1 MVFEVPMRPGL
12 LQLCPF
18 PPSVEAALA
27 ARFALTRWPEIR
39 DEAQW
44 LTDHAGGI
52 QAIATSGHVGVPA
65 ALLQALPALELIA
78 VNGVGYDRIDLELAQ
93 ARGIRIA
100 NTPDVLTDDVAD
112 LAIGLMIAAARTLPG
127 ADAFVRLGG
136 WPEAALPLGRTISRK
151 RYGLLGLGRIGSAIA
166 RRLEGFGG
174 EIAYVARSAKPVAY
188 RRFDTPLELARHSDV
203 FIVASSAAAADAPI
217 VDRAVIEAVGPQG
230 LLINIARGGL
240 VDEAELIAALK
251 DGRLGAA
258 ALDVFAN
265 EPFVPDALRQAPNV
279 VLTPHI
285 GSATTETRQAMGE
298 LLLANLDA
306 WLTGQPLLTPV
317 A

>member
-1 MVFEVPMRPGL
+1 MRPGL

-18 PPSVEAALA
+18 LPFVETALA
-27 ARFALTRWPEIR
+27 ARFAVTRWWEVP
-39 DEAQW
+39 DGAAW
-44 LTDHAGGI
+44 LADHASEV
-52 QAIATSGHVGVPA
+52 QAIATSGHVGVPSP
-65 ALLQALPALELIA
+65 LLAELPALELIA
-78 VNGVGYDRIDLELAQ
+78 INGVGYDRIDLELAR
-93 ARGIRIA
+93 AREVKVA

-112 LAIGLMIAAARTLPG
+112 LAIGLMIAAARSLPG

-136 WPEAALPLGRTISRK
+136 WPEAALPLGRKTSGK
-151 RYGLLGLGRIGSAIA
+151 RYGILGFGRIGAAIA

-174 EIAYVARSAKPVAY
+174 EIAYAARSAKPVRY

-203 FIVASSAAAADAPI
+203 FIVACSASAAAAPI
-217 VDRAVIEAVGPQG
+217 VDRAVIEAIGPQG
-230 LLINIARGGL
+230 LLVNIARGSL
-240 VDEAELIAALK
+240 VDEAEMVAALR

-258 ALDVFAN
+258 ALDVFQN

-298 LLLANLDA
+298 LMLANLDA

>member
-1 MVFEVPMRPGL
+1 MRPRL

-18 PPSVEAALA
+18 PPFVEAALA
-27 ARFALTRWPEIR
+27 ARFAVTRWWEVP
-39 DEAQW
+39 DGATW
-44 LTDHAGGI
+44 LAIHAGEV
-52 QAIATSGHVGVPA
+52 QAIATSGHVGVPSP
-65 ALLQALPALELIA
+65 LLAELPALEIIA
-78 VNGVGYDRIDLELAQ
+78 INGVGFDRIDLELAR
-93 ARGIRIA
+93 ARGAKVA

-112 LAIGLMIAAARTLPG
+112 LAIGLMIAAARSLPG
-127 ADAFVRLGG
+127 ADAFVRLSG
-136 WPEAALPLGRTISRK
+136 WPEATLPLGRKISGK
-151 RYGLLGLGRIGSAIA
+151 RYGILGLGRIGAAIA

-174 EIAYVARSAKPVAY
+174 EIAYAAPSAKLVRH

-203 FIVASSAAAADAPI
+203 FIVACSASAAAAPI
-217 VDRAVIEAVGPQG
+217 VDRAVIEAIGPQG
-230 LLINIARGGL
+230 LLVNIARGSL
-240 VDEAELIAALK
+240 VDETEMIAALR

-258 ALDVFAN
+258 ALDVFQN
-265 EPFVPDALRQAPNV
+265 EPYVPDALRQAPNV

-298 LLLANLDA
+298 LMLANLDA

>member
-1 MVFEVPMRPGL
+1 MRPRL

-18 PPSVEAALA
+18 PPFVEAALA
-27 ARFALTRWPEIR
+27 ARFAVTRWWEVP
-39 DEAQW
+39 DGAAW
-44 LTDHAGGI
+44 LAIHAGEV
-52 QAIATSGHVGVPA
+52 QAIATSGHVGVPSP
-65 ALLQALPALELIA
+65 LLAELPALEIIA
-78 VNGVGYDRIDLELAQ
+78 INGVGYDRIDLELAR
-93 ARGIRIA
+93 ARGAKVA

-112 LAIGLMIAAARTLPG
+112 LAIGLMIAAARSLPG

-136 WPEAALPLGRTISRK
+136 WPEATLPLGRKISGK
-151 RYGLLGLGRIGSAIA
+151 RYGILGLGRIGAAIA

-174 EIAYVARSAKPVAY
+174 EIAYAAPSAKLVRH

-203 FIVASSAAAADAPI
+203 FIVACSASAAAAPI
-217 VDRAVIEAVGPQG
+217 VDRAVIEAIGPQG
-230 LLINIARGGL
+230 LLVNIARGSL
-240 VDEAELIAALK
+240 VDETEMIAALR

-258 ALDVFAN
+258 ALDVFQN
-265 EPFVPDALRQAPNV
+265 EPYVPDALRQAPNV

-298 LLLANLDA
+298 LMLANLDA

>member
-1 MVFEVPMRPGL
+1 MRPGL

-18 PPSVEAALA
+18 QPAVEVALA
-27 ARFALTRWPEIR
+27 ARFAVTRWWEVR
-39 DEAQW
+39 DQARW
-44 LTDHAGGI
+44 LADHAGAV
-52 QAIATSGHVGVPA
+52 QAIATSGQVGVPSP
-65 ALLQALPALELIA
+65 LLSALPALELIA
-78 VNGVGYDRIDLELAQ
+78 INGVGYDRVDLELAR
-93 ARGIRIA
+93 ARGVRTA

-112 LAIGLMIAAARTLPG
+112 LAIGLMIAAARSLPG

-136 WPEAALPLGRTISRK
+136 WPEAALPLGRKISGK
-151 RYGLLGLGRIGSAIA
+151 RYGILGLGRIGAAIA
-166 RRLEGFGG
+166 RRLDGFGG
-174 EIAYVARSAKPVAY
+174 EIAYAARSAKPVSY

-203 FIVASSAAAADAPI
+203 FIVASSASAADAPL
-217 VDRAVIEAVGPQG
+217 VDRAVIEAIGPQG
-230 LLINIARGGL
+230 LLVNIARGRL

-258 ALDVFAN
+258 ALDVFEN

-285 GSATTETRQAMGE
+285 GSATTETRRAMGE
-298 LLLANLDA
+298 LMLANLDA

-317 A
+317 V